1 MLFDT
6 DWAFQKDGYANNN
19 YLGALADPN
28 GHGAGKAFSTRM
40 MQAVM
45 NNPNWRKQF
54 VELCAERINTT
65 FTDERMDAIIDAMA
79 AEIADEIDR
88 NNTERDQ
95 NTYDKWKSLT
105 KEEWEQNI
113 DDLKETV
120 HARRRQLIKELQST
134 FGLSDERMRE
144 LITDYEG

>member
-1 MLFDT
+1 
-6 DWAFQKDGYANNN
+6 
-19 YLGALADPN
+19 
-28 GHGAGKAFSTRM
+28 M

-144 LITDYEG
+144 LITDYEE